1 MLLMLL
7 TYLVVLLVEIFEIN
21 MLNKNLILEIYV
33 KLIILSLLKSKSSA
47 LHTSI
52 ILYLGSIY
60 FTKIFFYIF

>member
-47 LHTSI
+47 LYTSI